1 MLRHLRINPVVR
13 LRNKSLDPSGFRA
26 SHGIHNGDGG
36 KDTQN
41 NNKDRRNLEDMS
53 FLMHIL
59 SLSKFSSPQSLADSI
74 TYFTLSG
81 CHTTEILLI

>member
-36 KDTQN
+36 KDTQTII
-41 NNKDRRNLEDMS
+41 KIGETWK
-53 FLMHIL
+53 I
-59 SLSKFSSPQSLADSI
+59 
-74 TYFTLSG
+74 
-81 CHTTEILLI
+81 